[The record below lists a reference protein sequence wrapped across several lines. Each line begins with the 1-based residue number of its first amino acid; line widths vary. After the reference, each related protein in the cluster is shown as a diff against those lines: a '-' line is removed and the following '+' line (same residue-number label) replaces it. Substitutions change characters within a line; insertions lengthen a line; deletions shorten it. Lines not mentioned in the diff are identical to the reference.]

1 MPKSQ
6 NPKFAIR
13 LDLLKPQSNPEK
25 IFIKLM
31 RWLLSSGR
39 FIFIFVEAIVLIA
52 FVGRFKLDADLATN
66 KEAIEQ
72 QIPYIESLA
81 PYETSIRQTQFKLGT
96 LNSFYATYADYP
108 QILKKIA
115 DQTPFGVKII
125 SINLEKSVSQVAI
138 RLNATAQSNND
149 LATFL
154 GGLKQDPLFQDVV
167 ITSIGFDKGS
177 LNFSISAQAKLVT
190 LGEKSL

>member
-6 NPKFAIR
+6 NPKLTIR

-25 IFIKLM
+25 IFVKLI

-52 FVGRFKLDADLATN
+52 FIGRFKLDADLATN

-81 PYETSIRQTQFKLGT
+81 PYETLIRQTQFKLGT

-125 SINLEKSVSQVAI
+125 SINLEKSVSQVTI
-138 RLNATAQSNND
+138 RLNAQAQSNSD

-167 ITSIGFDKGS
+167 ITSIGFEKGS
-177 LNFSISAQAKLVT
+177 LNFSLSFIAKLVT